1 MILDLTKNEFLLTMA
16 AVALALGVI
25 LLVIGVVILLTRVLG
40 GGVKEIA
47 EQTAR
52 LAQKGIAE
60 EIAGLVGN
68 ASTLVESLNQL
79 VRTAA
84 GVGVF
89 LIIIGLLLM
98 VAAYGLATQIPSL
111 L

>member
-1 MILDLTKNEFLLTMA
+1 MLLNITKTELLMTMA
-16 AVALALGVI
+16 EVALGLGII
-25 LLVIGVVILLTRVLG
+25 LLVIGVIILITRVLG

-60 EIAGLVGN
+60 EVAGLVGN

-89 LIIIGLLLM
+89 LIVIGLLLM
-98 VAAYGLATQIPSL
+98 AAAYGLVLQVHP
-111 L
+111 

>member
-1 MILDLTKNEFLLTMA
+1 MLLELTKTEFIMA
-16 AVALALGVI
+16 MAEFALGLGI
-25 LLVIGVVILLTRVLG
+25 LLLIIGVVILISRVLG
-40 GGVKEIA
+40 GEVKQIA

-89 LIIIGLLLM
+89 LIVIGLLLM
-98 VAAYGLATQIPSL
+98 AAAYGLVLQVHA
-111 L
+111 

>member
-1 MILDLTKNEFLLTMA
+1 MLLDITKTELLMTMA
-16 AVALALGVI
+16 QVALGLGII
-25 LLVIGVVILLTRVLG
+25 LLVIGVIILITRVLG

-89 LIIIGLLLM
+89 LIVIGLLLM
-98 VAAYGLATQIPSL
+98 AAAYGLVMQIHV
-111 L
+111 

>member
-1 MILDLTKNEFLLTMA
+1 MLLDITKTELLMA
-16 AVALALGVI
+16 MAQVALGLGII
-25 LLVIGVVILLTRVLG
+25 LLVIGVIILITRVLG

-89 LIIIGLLLM
+89 LIVIGLLLM
-98 VAAYGLATQIPSL
+98 AAAYGLVMQIRV
-111 L
+111 

>member
-1 MILDLTKNEFLLTMA
+1 MLLELTKTEFIM
-16 AVALALGVI
+16 ALAEFALGLGV
-25 LLVIGVVILLTRVLG
+25 LLLIIGVVILISRVLG
-40 GGVKEIA
+40 GEVKQIA

-89 LIIIGLLLM
+89 LIVIGLLLM
-98 VAAYGLATQIPSL
+98 AAAYGLVLQIHA
-111 L
+111 

>member
-1 MILDLTKNEFLLTMA
+1 MMLLDMTKSEFLLTMA
-16 AVALALGVI
+16 GFALVLGII
-25 LLVIGVVILLTRVLG
+25 LLVIGVIILITRVLG
-40 GGVKEIA
+40 GDVKQIA

-89 LIIIGLLLM
+89 LIVIGLLLM
-98 VAAYGLATQIPSL
+98 AAAYGLAVQVQI
-111 L
+111 

>member
-1 MILDLTKNEFLLTMA
+1 MLFDMSKNEFLMTMA
-16 AVALALGVI
+16 SFALILGVI
-25 LLVIGVVILLTRVLG
+25 LLVIGVIILITRVLG
-40 GGVKEIA
+40 GDVKQIA

-89 LIIIGLLLM
+89 LIVLGLLLM
-98 VAAYGLATQIPSL
+98 AAAYGLAVHIQI
-111 L
+111 

>member
-1 MILDLTKNEFLLTMA
+1 MLLDITKTELLMTMA
-16 AVALALGVI
+16 QVALGLGII
-25 LLVIGVVILLTRVLG
+25 LLVIGVIILITRVLG

-89 LIIIGLLLM
+89 LIVIGLLLM
-98 VAAYGLATQIPSL
+98 AAAYGLVMQIRV
-111 L
+111 

>member
-1 MILDLTKNEFLLTMA
+1 MMLLDITKTELLMTMA
-16 AVALALGVI
+16 QVALGLGII
-25 LLVIGVVILLTRVLG
+25 LLVIGVIILITRVLG

-89 LIIIGLLLM
+89 LIVIGLLLM
-98 VAAYGLATQIPSL
+98 AAAYGLVMQIHV
-111 L
+111 

>member
-1 MILDLTKNEFLLTMA
+1 
-16 AVALALGVI
+16 
-25 LLVIGVVILLTRVLG
+25 VLG
-40 GGVKEIA
+40 GEVRQIA

-84 GVGVF
+84 GVGV
-89 LIIIGLLLM
+89 LLMIIGLMLM
-98 VAAYGLATQIPSL
+98 AAAYGLVLQIHV
-111 L
+111 

>member
-1 MILDLTKNEFLLTMA
+1 MMLLDMTKSEFVLTMA
-16 AVALALGVI
+16 EFALGLGI
-25 LLVIGVVILLTRVLG
+25 LLLLVGVIILVSRVLG
-40 GGVKEIA
+40 GDVKQIA

-89 LIIIGLLLM
+89 LIVIGLLLM
-98 VAAYGLATQIPSL
+98 AAAYGLVIQLQA
-111 L
+111 